1 MGWLQ
6 DLIRGIGDAI
16 SGALSSTWNGI
27 SDSIWGKFMSFIYSM
42 VYEAL
47 ADFFT
52 LMTEIGANLFDLG
65 WVKAALHFFNLF
77 GWGLFVAGLIVAIF
91 DTAIEYQTMGR
102 LNIKKQILPFLYGLL
117 AVNLFT
123 TVPVELFRFSV
134 NLQNTFAKDLANEA
148 ITMNLDIQHMAL
160 KVLTSFQIPAYG
172 SHNVLLNLLILI
184 CLGYCVIKCF
194 FSNIKRGGILLTQ
207 IAVGSLYL
215 FSLPRG
221 LTEGFTGWA
230 KQIVALCI
238 TTFMQ
243 TTLLL
248 MGLIT
253 METHPLLGL
262 GVMLSA
268 NEVPRI
274 AQHFGLDTSTRVNMM
289 SAVHTTETF
298 PFKRKKNYGE
308 VDAYYVED
316 SHPAIIDKA
325 TFEAAQALR
334 LARRPK
340 NADMISSPVPL
351 SGKIKCAK
359 CGSTFRQINIG
370 ETRYWGCGTYY
381 NDTRK
386 CDVKKIPESEIY
398 SAFVTLYN
406 KLRQNKKVILQPVIT
421 QLVSLKSSIMA
432 QSREFVGI
440 DEKIMIIN
448 DQLAMMA
455 QLRQNGL
462 MDEQT
467 FRSKSNELNN
477 SLNSL
482 RSKRRLF
489 LNHNEADKAITS
501 IKSLMNI
508 LDKGP
513 DKLIAFDEE
522 LYESMV
528 KGITADDS
536 GIIKFTLIG
545 GLVINEKIERKTRK

>member
-1 MGWLQ
+1 
-6 DLIRGIGDAI
+6 
-16 SGALSSTWNGI
+16 
-27 SDSIWGKFMSFIYSM
+27 MSFIYSM

-221 LTEGFTGWA
+221 LTEGFAGWC
-230 KQIVALCI
+230 KQIVALCF

-274 AQHFGLDTSTRVNMM
+274 AQQSGFRKGNHRKIKGLSALFTRI
-289 SAVHTTETF
+289 
-298 PFKRKKNYGE
+298 KRKYIANGGYSSFTYQIVRRKNSDLY
-308 VDAYYVED
+308 
-316 SHPAIIDKA
+316 K
-325 TFEAAQALR
+325 
-334 LARRPK
+334 
-340 NADMISSPVPL
+340 L
-351 SGKIKCAK
+351 SWFCVLTKRCF
-359 CGSTFRQINIG
+359 TY
-370 ETRYWGCGTYY
+370 RY
-381 NDTRK
+381 
-386 CDVKKIPESEIY
+386 E
-398 SAFVTLYN
+398 
-406 KLRQNKKVILQPVIT
+406 
-421 QLVSLKSSIMA
+421 
-432 QSREFVGI
+432 
-440 DEKIMIIN
+440 
-448 DQLAMMA
+448 
-455 QLRQNGL
+455 
-462 MDEQT
+462 
-467 FRSKSNELNN
+467 
-477 SLNSL
+477 
-482 RSKRRLF
+482 
-489 LNHNEADKAITS
+489 
-501 IKSLMNI
+501 
-508 LDKGP
+508 
-513 DKLIAFDEE
+513 
-522 LYESMV
+522 
-528 KGITADDS
+528 
-536 GIIKFTLIG
+536 
-545 GLVINEKIERKTRK
+545 